1 MENIGKTLTVFFY
14 KSSSGEEPVRLF
26 LKELSENDRKTVGE
40 DLKTVERGWPLGMP
54 LVRKM
59 EPGIWE
65 VRSLLSDGR
74 ALRILFTITDS
85 RMVLLHIFVKK
96 SAKTPERELK
106 TARERVKQILG
117 R

>member
-1 MENIGKTLTVFFY
+1 MEKIGKTLTVFFY
-14 KSSSGEEPVRLF
+14 RSSSGEEPVRLF
-26 LKELSENDRKTVGE
+26 LKELSENDRKAVGE

-59 EPGIWE
+59 EAGIWE

-74 ALRILFTITDS
+74 ALRILFTIANS
-85 RMVLLHIFVKK
+85 CMVLLHVFVKK